1 MLSSFAES
9 WNRFS
14 DLLQKF
20 DQDLVIELEN
30 CYKDIE
36 KVTQLQT
43 NQNIPDLKLQTIS
56 LREFLIVYEEIKQNI
71 FISIITEWE
80 KKRPYKRALISIESY
95 DRKAQELLSSLPSSL
110 TITNNEVLSVI
121 GELSPNS
128 WQKKIAS
135 LSKKEKNLAFK
146 IIVTKELEKI
156 YYQQAKIIGH
166 FLQSLA
172 QLILQIK
179 EYWENAYYILCNN
192 ILGRMVS
199 DKDLSKS
206 KLSIKIKIEKLSKDC
221 QESIESLKK
230 LSEKSINKIS
240 KQVIKGLIFQKKN
253 NKPNSTK
260 YKEQSN
266 ANLFY
271 WSKLIESV
279 ETDLRLEQKIQVS
292 ELKTFQYIEV
302 VLTSA
307 SQERN
312 SVLLELDQAIN
323 WLKNKK
329 DSKEK
334 FPPPIANIIPAASRL
349 QEFENNLQRHWQN
362 LPNQCE
368 LVSKFRSLPLR
379 KLKLQQLYPYNKFQE
394 AFVRSGKDEIFLVL
408 TNIEIKHRKIT
419 QYVEQAREVISFHLG
434 IAQLEDS
441 FEITQEALKNA
452 LSLLEF
458 CQQEAIDWYSQ
469 ADKEILQAVVTFYS
483 EGRLLLS
490 QDKIDILTYLAQQ
503 NIEHVLPIVKEKLL
517 KTSKSI
523 LSNNT
528 NYIKQAIQSWLIS
541 IGWMREPT
549 VGESSV
555 IIRPFLPKEFSIDL
569 QNLSLPALYRH
580 LFRFEP
586 VEDPRFLVGR
596 EKDIQALAEAKEM
609 WDKDKPVSILI
620 VGERG
625 SGKTS
630 LINCAV
636 KQILSHSNIEI
647 IQDEFSG
654 RIVNEQQLHEFLAK
668 LIKIDDPSLLI
679 ESLAQKQRIIILEET
694 ERIYLRQVGH
704 YGALRTMQRLI
715 TMTTKTTLWILCIN
729 KTAFDLLNLTIQLGE
744 TFSHRINVGVAS
756 KEVMKNALLLRHNL
770 SGLRLQIATAP
781 DNSNWL
787 EKLNHKYL
795 NPINPTE
802 VFFDTLTEESG
813 GVFRAAFKIWLGHI
827 ESIQAGLL
835 TMKAIIKPDRN
846 ALIEDL
852 DLHDLFTLV
861 AILQHGSLTYE
872 EHSAIF
878 QTNIARSKLQIH
890 ELIDR
895 QIVELEPQRTGYRVS
910 ADAMPVV
917 KELLY
922 RRNLI

>member
-1 MLSSFAES
+1 MSSSFAES
-9 WNRFS
+9 WNRFA

-20 DQDLVIELEN
+20 DQDLVIELET

-36 KVTQLQT
+36 KITQLQT
-43 NQNIPDLKLQTIS
+43 NLNIPDLKLQSIN
-56 LREFLIVYEEIKQNI
+56 LEEFLTNYQEIKQN
-71 FISIITEWE
+71 FFTNIIVEWE
-80 KKRPYKRALISIESY
+80 KKRPYKRALIAIEGY
-95 DRKAQELLSSLPSSL
+95 DRKIQELTGSLPSNLNVTSK
-110 TITNNEVLSVI
+110 EVLAVI
-121 GELSPNS
+121 GELVAKG
-128 WQKKIAS
+128 WQRKIVT
-135 LSKKEKNLAFK
+135 LSKKEKNLAFN
-146 IIVTKELEKI
+146 IIIAKEIEKI
-156 YYQQAKIIGH
+156 YQQQSRIIGY
-166 FLQSLA
+166 FLQSFA
-172 QLILQIK
+172 QLILRIK
-179 EYWENAYYILCNN
+179 EYWEDTHHNLSTSILEKSF
-192 ILGRMVS
+192 S
-199 DKDLSKS
+199 DKDLAKS
-206 KLSIKIKIEKLSKDC
+206 KLIIKIKIEKLCKEC
-221 QESIESLKK
+221 KQSIEKLKNISAK
-230 LSEKSINKIS
+230 SAYQIGKKILS
-240 KQVIKGLIFQKKN
+240 GLIFQKKT
-253 NKPNSTK
+253 KKSNSTK

-292 ELKTFQYIEV
+292 ELKTFQYIQI
-302 VLTSA
+302 VLNNA
-307 SQERN
+307 IQERDG
-312 SVLLELDQAIN
+312 VLLELDQAIA
-323 WLKNKK
+323 WLK
-329 DSKEK
+329 DTGESKEK
-334 FPPPIANIIPAASRL
+334 FPSPVANIIPAASRL
-349 QEFENNLQRHWQN
+349 QEFENNLQRHWNN

-368 LVSKFRSLPLR
+368 LVAKFSNLPPSN
-379 KLKLQQLYPYNKFQE
+379 LKLQQLYPHNKFQE
-394 AFVRSGKDEIFLVL
+394 AFLRSGKEKIFSVL
-408 TNIEIKHRKIT
+408 TNIEVKHRKIT

-441 FEITQEALKNA
+441 FEVTQEALKNA

-469 ADKEILQAVVTFYS
+469 ANKEMVQAVVSFYS

-490 QDKIDILTYLAQQ
+490 QDKIGVLTYLAQQ
-503 NIEHVLPIVKEKLL
+503 NVEHLLPIIRERFLEASKKLL
-517 KTSKSI
+517 SNTTS
-523 LSNNT
+523 
-528 NYIKQAIQSWLIS
+528 YAKQAVQSWLIS
-541 IGWMREPT
+541 IGWMREPI
-549 VGESSV
+549 VGQSSV
-555 IIRPFLPKEFSIDL
+555 IIRPFLPKEFSIDI

-596 EKDIQALAEAKEM
+596 DKDIQALAEAKEM

-636 KQILSHSNIEI
+636 KQILKDHIEI
-647 IQDEFSG
+647 IQDEFRG
-654 RIVNEQQLHEFLAK
+654 RIINELQLHEFLAK
-668 LIKIDDPSLLI
+668 LIKIDDVNLLT
-679 ESLAQKQRIIILEET
+679 ESLSQKQRIIILEET

-704 YGALRTMQRLI
+704 YGALRALQRLI
-715 TMTTKTTLWILCIN
+715 TLTSKTTLWILCIN
-729 KTAFDLLNLTIQLGE
+729 KTAFDLLNVTIQLGE

-770 SGLRLQIATAP
+770 SGLRLQIAAP
-781 DNSNWL
+781 EDNSNWL

-802 VFFDTLTEESG
+802 VFFDTLTQESG

-835 TMKAIIKPDRN
+835 TMKAIVKPDRN

-852 DLHDLFTLV
+852 DLQDLFTLV

-878 QTNIARSKLQIH
+878 QTNISRSKLQIH

-895 QIVELEPQRTGYRVS
+895 QIVELEPQRSGYRVS